1 MLQTSLIFDY
11 VATVS
16 RQNSLKVKVDDD
28 FITILKYRKYIRFLK
43 TDLVLGI
50 LDQIFQK
57 DIYVKIL
64 SR

>member
-1 MLQTSLIFDY
+1 ML
-11 VATVS
+11 
-16 RQNSLKVKVDDD
+16 QNSLKVKVDDD
-28 FITILKYRKYIRFLK
+28 FITILKYRKDIKFLK